1 MEQKS
6 RDGKWY
12 SIYLVFFGVEL
23 LTLKCIIQSPESQK
37 SSPNEPDNKPDKAA
51 AKNDDED
58 DDDNAGGGGNDSDD
72 DFQGYLDS
80 LDSIL
85 NEYRQSDDN
94 F

>member
-12 SIYLVFFGVEL
+12 SIYFEL

-37 SSPNEPDNKPDKAA
+37 SSPNEPDEAA
-51 AKNDDED
+51 AKNDDEE
-58 DDDNAGGGGNDSDD
+58 DDDNAGGSGGDSDD